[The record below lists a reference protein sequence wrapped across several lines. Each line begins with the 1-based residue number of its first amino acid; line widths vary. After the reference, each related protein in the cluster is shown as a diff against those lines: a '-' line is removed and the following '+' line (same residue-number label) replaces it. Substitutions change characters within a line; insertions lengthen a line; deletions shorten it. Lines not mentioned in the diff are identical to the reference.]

1 MPALHDLKDEDLQ
14 GLAPE
19 AVTALAQQMLQRIR
33 QQAHEIQFKD
43 AKIEKI
49 MFQLAQLKAWKFGAK
64 TEAMNAEQRRLFEE
78 TVAEDE
84 ASLQAQLDQ
93 LRGATPPPET
103 TGENNDN
110 KRKPRRRPLPEH
122 LRRVDHHHEPED
134 TSCPSPECGCPMV
147 RSQGYCT
154 KATDHLVGARRQQGV
169 ASALRAHAA

>member
-84 ASLQAQLDQ
+84 ASLQAQLGQ
-93 LRGATPPPET
+93 T
-103 TGENNDN
+103 TTTSASRVVVRCLSTCAVWNTTTS
-110 KRKPRRRPLPEH
+110 PRTRAAR
-122 LRRVDHHHEPED
+122 
-134 TSCPSPECGCPMV
+134 V
-147 RSQGYCT
+147 RS
-154 KATDHLVGARRQQGV
+154 AAARWC
-169 ASALRAHAA
+169 A